1 MWNRE
6 EHKIIA
12 SEEKNESGGNHS
24 LKNMFFSLILKFA
37 TRPEDV
43 VREARKRGLRIEG
56 ETIREQVLK
65 VLRPLTPGKL
75 TVLFGSAGERD
86 VSKRPMQGEI
96 AARLAD
102 FAIFTNEDP
111 RLEDE
116 NKIIDEIA
124 GGAERQGWQEGRDF
138 LKIADRRS
146 AIEAAFKLSRPGD
159 TVLLAGKGHEQCIIV
174 GTEKV
179 PWDERD
185 EARAA
190 LEKLLTV

>member
-1 MWNRE
+1 
-6 EHKIIA
+6 
-12 SEEKNESGGNHS
+12 
-24 LKNMFFSLILKFA
+24 
-37 TRPEDV
+37 
-43 VREARKRGLRIEG
+43 
-56 ETIREQVLK
+56 
-65 VLRPLTPGKL
+65 
-75 TVLFGSAGERD
+75 
-86 VSKRPMQGEI
+86 MQGEI